1 MEQQLIKSIVDYD
14 DFTHSYELEGKYLLG
29 VTSLMKKHGLSANYE
44 GISNE
49 VLEAAAERGTRVHK
63 MLEDYDNGVM
73 VEDNPLLS
81 SYRRLRLKVLSS
93 EYLVSDNKIVA
104 SSIDKVLDDYSIA
117 DVKTTSEVHTEALRW
132 QLSIYKYL
140 FELQNPQLKVNKLY
154 CIHIPLKK
162 AIDGTYAHKF
172 CKKIE
177 IEPLPAEKVIK
188 LLECEQRGE
197 IYHDEQVEAVPDLSV
212 LFNPTDLASLQSIE
226 NRIIEFE
233 ENAKMLKE
241 KVSEYR
247 STIQDYMSAHNIK
260 TIGTERLKYTLV
272 APYTKQMLDCKLL
285 TAEMPEI
292 AQKYTKTS
300 EVKGSLKFTFKNN

>member
-1 MEQQLIKSIVDYD
+1 MRLKKSQVNFDE
-14 DFTHSYELEGKYLLG
+14 FTHSYFCKDKMLIG
-29 VTSLMKKHGLSANYE
+29 VTSLMKKHGLGADYS
-44 GISNE
+44 GIPDS
-49 VLEAAAERGTRVHK
+49 VLAAAAERGTAIHK
-63 MLEDYDNGVM
+63 MLEDYDNGKQI
-73 VEDNPLLS
+73 EDSPLVRAYKKLN
-81 SYRRLRLKVLSS
+81 LKVKCS

-104 SSIDKVLDDYSIA
+104 SSIDKVLDDYSLA

-140 FELQNPQLKVNKLY
+140 FELQNPTIKVNKLY
-154 CIHIPLKK
+154 CIHIPLRR
-162 AIDGTYAHKF
+162 ISDGTYAHKF

-188 LLECEQRGE
+188 LLDCEQNGE
-197 IYHDEQVEAVPDLSV
+197 IYNDEQVEVAPDLSV

-241 KVSEYR
+241 RVSEYR
-247 STIQDYMSAHNIK
+247 ATIQDYMSENGIK
-260 TIGTERLKYTLV
+260 TIGTERLKYTLI
-272 APYTKQMLDCKLL
+272 APHTKQVLDCKLL
-285 TAEMPEI
+285 TEEMPEI

-300 EVKGSLKFTFKNN
+300 EVKGSLKFTCKN

>member
-14 DFTHSYELEGKYLLG
+14 DFTHSYELEGRYLIG

-44 GISNE
+44 GISSE

-63 MLEDYDNGVM
+63 MLEYYDNGVM
-73 VEDNPLLS
+73 VEDNPLLT
-81 SYRRLRLKVLSS
+81 SYRKLKLNVLSS

-104 SSIDKVLDDYSIA
+104 SSIDKVLDDYSLA

-140 FELQNPQLKVNKLY
+140 FELQNPTIKVNKLY
-154 CIHIPLKK
+154 CIHIPLKR
-162 AIDGTYAHKF
+162 ISDGTYAHKF

-188 LLECEQRGE
+188 LLDCEQNGE
-197 IYHDEQVEAVPDLSV
+197 IYNDEQVEVAPDLSV

-241 KVSEYR
+241 RVSEYR
-247 STIQDYMSAHNIK
+247 ATIQDYMSKNDIK
-260 TIGTERLKYTLV
+260 TIGTERLKYTLI
-272 APYTKQMLDCKLL
+272 APHTKQVLDCKLL
-285 TAEMPEI
+285 TEEMPEI

-300 EVKGSLKFTFKNN
+300 EVKGSLKFTFKNI